1 MSDHR
6 GARLALDAVPRAAT
20 LIADRG
26 HASRWFREA
35 LTAKGIAPCSPSSKS
50 RKVACP
56 YDKTLHRERHRVEVM
71 FGRLKDRRRVAPATT
86 DAPTRS

>member
-6 GARLALDAVPRAAT
+6 GARLALDALPRAAT

-26 HASRWFREA
+26 HDNRWFREA
-35 LTAKGIAPCSPSSKS
+35 LTAKGIAPCLSSLKS
-50 RKVACP
+50 KVASR